1 MERHGIAV
9 AEDLIS
15 AEPYE
20 LSHIYNLNLPQSEIE
35 WLQLLVTVDTVF
47 ILECICSISPDEG
60 AVLCMQLWRDL
71 LLIGNQIPMSFLKKT
86 SGKLRLEIVNLEKN
100 VRDFTV
106 QRNPF
111 FFNRHVSSRFLR
123 FLDSNNKE
131 LIHQCDHLLDS
142 VYYSCTLE
150 EEEEEEEE
158 EESTTRTIYEE
169 SQQKYGHLPSA
180 FQLYNA
186 DIRFKACEGN
196 I

>member
-1 MERHGIAV
+1 MNLGTSII
-9 AEDLIS
+9 LTS
-15 AEPYE
+15 P
-20 LSHIYNLNLPQSEIE
+20 NLNLSGSNF
-35 WLQLLVTVDTVF
+35 WSLS
-47 ILECICSISPDEG
+47 ILSSFLN
-60 AVLCMQLWRDL
+60 ASVLCMQLWRDL

-123 FLDSNNKE
+123 FLDSNNKA

-150 EEEEEEEE
+150 EEEEEL
-158 EESTTRTIYEE
+158 TTLTYFKE
-169 SQQKYGHLPSA
+169 SQQKYVRLPSA

>member
-35 WLQLLVTVDTVF
+35 WLQLLLTVDTVF

-71 LLIGNQIPMSFLKKT
+71 LLIGNQIPMSFL
-86 SGKLRLEIVNLEKN
+86 EKIAAN
-100 VRDFTV
+100 NRNFSLAVFEMTVREFIV

-111 FFNRHVSSRFLR
+111 FLSLDGRNGFLA
-123 FLDSNNKE
+123 FLESMNIN
-131 LIHQCDHLLDS
+131 LIDTREHLLDS
-142 VYYSCTLE
+142 LYFSCTVQHE
-150 EEEEEEEE
+150 W
-158 EESTTRTIYEE
+158 TRQTIPDD
-169 SQQKYGHLPSA
+169 SRRKSVFIHVSP
-180 FQLYNA
+180 F
-186 DIRFKACEGN
+186 
-196 I
+196 